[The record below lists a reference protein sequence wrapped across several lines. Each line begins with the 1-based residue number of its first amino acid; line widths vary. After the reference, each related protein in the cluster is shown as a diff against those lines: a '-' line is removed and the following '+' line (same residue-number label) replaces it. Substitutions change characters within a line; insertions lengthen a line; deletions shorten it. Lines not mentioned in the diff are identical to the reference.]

1 MSLHRF
7 TERIESLFTKIF
19 LINLNLNMIAGS
31 LTGIQVRINKYIN
44 TVEPQLSDLIG
55 IRIRSNNRENQI

>member
-31 LTGIQVRINKYIN
+31 LTGIQVRINRYIN